1 VPIFNRH
8 PKRKLAAIYAGGILG
23 ALARVGLAQ
32 AFPHAPTAWP
42 WPTFGVNMIGALSIG
57 YLFASFRDHTP
68 DQLRHPFFATG
79 ICGTLTTFSTVQ
91 LELYAM
97 VDHGHLGL
105 AGLYCGGTL
114 ALGYLAVRAGM
125 GIERLSPR
133 EARA

>member
-1 VPIFNRH
+1 MPIFNRH

-23 ALARVGLAQ
+23 ALIRVGLAQ
-32 AFPHAPTAWP
+32 AFPHAPSAWP
-42 WPTFGVNMIGALSIG
+42 WPTFAVNMVGALLIG
-57 YLFASFRDHTP
+57 YFFASFRDHTP
-68 DQLRHPFFATG
+68 DKLHHPFFATG

-105 AGLYCGGTL
+105 AGLYCAATL
-114 ALGYLAVRAGM
+114 ALGFLAVRAGM
-125 GIERLSPR
+125 AIERASLR